1 MSTATPTHRVETID
15 VDRPGIPLSRLIKV
29 EIRKAFDTLSGRW
42 FSASI
47 LIICAI
53 ALTLFALF
61 ADDGFYDFQDLAGI
75 AGGILGF
82 FLPIILIMLVTAE
95 WGQRTGL
102 VTFTLE
108 PRRSRVV
115 VAKLVAGVL
124 ISLGVLVVAFGIA
137 ALATGFA
144 GLVRDGDPSWSLDTA
159 FILNY
164 VLANI
169 IGVLVGF
176 VIAILLLNTAASIVV
191 YFIYSLVLPIVLG
204 ILAATI
210 SWFENV
216 PPWIDFNSAQAP
228 MFTGDFKLN
237 GEEWAQLAVT
247 GTIWLIIPL
256 TLGILRLLRSEVK

>member
-1 MSTATPTHRVETID
+1 MSTAMTTID
-15 VDRPGIPLSRLIKV
+15 TSRPGIPLTRLINV
-29 EIRKAFDTLSGRW
+29 EIRKAFDTRAGRW

-47 LIICAI
+47 LIICAL
-53 ALTLFALF
+53 ALTLFAIF
-61 ADDGFYDFQDLAGI
+61 ASDGFYDFQDLAGI

-124 ISLGVLVVAFGIA
+124 ISVAVLALAFGIA
-137 ALATGFA
+137 ALATAFA
-144 GLVRDGDPSWSLDTA
+144 GTIRDGEASWSLDTA
-159 FILNY
+159 FVLNY

-176 VIAILLLNTAASIVV
+176 VIAMLLMNTAAAIVV

-228 MFTGDFKLN
+228 LFTGDFRLN
-237 GEEWAQLAVT
+237 GEEWAQFAVT
-247 GTIWLIIPL
+247 GTIWLVIPL
-256 TLGILRLLRSEVK
+256 FLGILRLLRSEVK